1 MCQAA
6 EIRQQVSSTECHA
19 GMVAKALATT
29 GDRPQVTD
37 HRCQATGVREQR
49 SGNKYQAKK
58 TM

>member
-6 EIRQQVSSTECHA
+6 EIRQQVSGTECHV

-29 GDRPQVTD
+29 GDRPQVSGN
-37 HRCQATGVREQR
+37 RCQATCVREQR